1 MLCFCQTKR
10 HLKYI
15 NSFMK
20 KALGFFSA
28 AAAENKRQ
36 KNKMTKAQKN
46 TTERP
51 TTNKRSLW
59 NGVYEIDALNSADP
73 LLRISNKILTL
84 FWRVESSHLR
94 RRCWIIS
101 SHGCSEACFFWFF
114 LLFRERRDFDK
125 DVVLRR
131 QCSHNTMAGIDHA
144 LEGIPRCV
152 FLNAMRD
159 ATFRHH
165 VSTLPHWYVFVKTHL
180 LTFFCSS
187 FARCAATTEDLG
199 YTKPPPYTCSAKR
212 RGYWRRDRLR
222 GTFCES
228 KRYAIRDVD
237 AMRRL
242 SLSLS
247 LSRARSLSIYMYIY
261 TCICVCVSLARSL

>member
-15 NSFMK
+15 NSLK
-20 KALGFFSA
+20 KAGFFSA

-125 DVVLRR
+125 DVL
-131 QCSHNTMAGIDHA
+131 S
-144 LEGIPRCV
+144 
-152 FLNAMRD
+152 
-159 ATFRHH
+159 
-165 VSTLPHWYVFVKTHL
+165 
-180 LTFFCSS
+180 FFCVEEGS
-187 FARCAATTEDLG
+187 ATTTPWL
-199 YTKPPPYTCSAKR
+199 
-212 RGYWRRDRLR
+212 
-222 GTFCES
+222 ES
-228 KRYAIRDVD
+228 ITRWKAFPG
-237 AMRRL
+237 
-242 SLSLS
+242 
-247 LSRARSLSIYMYIY
+247 
-261 TCICVCVSLARSL
+261 VSF